1 MAEVMSMSV
10 VERYGRG
17 GRLVGYRPHL
27 YTFVKRITSWIYRQQ
42 TWPRDVDFK
51 EVTYSLGV
59 KMEFGLLVKAADYEV
74 SYVIPYAGT

>member
-51 EVTYSLGV
+51 
-59 KMEFGLLVKAADYEV
+59 
-74 SYVIPYAGT
+74 